1 MNYSLKHEAFYDAMI
16 KEMLQYAGFQESVA
30 VMLRAMGSY
39 ISGKKRTIVD
49 DLYQIYSDQQV
60 IDD

>member
-1 MNYSLKHEAFYDAMI
+1 MNYSVIHDAFYDAMI
-16 KEMLQYAGFQESVA
+16 REMLQYAGLQESEA
-30 VMLRAMGSY
+30 GMLRAMGSY
-39 ISGKKRTIVD
+39 ISGKQRNIVD